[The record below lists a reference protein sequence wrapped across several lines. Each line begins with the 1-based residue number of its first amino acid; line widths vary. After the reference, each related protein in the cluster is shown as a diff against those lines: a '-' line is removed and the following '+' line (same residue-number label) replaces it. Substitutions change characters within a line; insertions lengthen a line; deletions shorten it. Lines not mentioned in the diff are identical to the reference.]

1 MAIIIPSPEPVIS
14 AEEARFFESE
24 GLLSP
29 LAGKKRK
36 LSTSLLSDTPPFSP
50 SSRSRGSSDR
60 VSSESF
66 EATFTSQ
73 EAETSTVPETLES
86 VESLEYVGFTTN
98 MAETIYNR
106 YQSAPEDIPWGFL
119 EFALA
124 VIEDPQIEDAE
135 SSQDDWFACMTR
147 IGLGEDFQ
155 RAIMLEE
162 FADLR
167 YTATCKFWVQDTVE
181 MRWRFLKNLKYVLRE
196 RQIQLQKT
204 STRPSF
210 APRAGSGPQSRKR
223 LSVGGAPTI
232 GQGGSVS
239 SLDIKARE
247 GPSSAVAIIPETPLH
262 RDGHVMLWRASDTI
276 KHQAFYNEAIGKLR
290 LDAISTYTGDF
301 SGKVG
306 LAYFTP
312 QRETAD
318 RYATWYKHKAPQ
330 SGITIAQT
338 SVPYRFVESLKVKH
352 LWFDRNSERN
362 PSDEWKNLIWNSR
375 QGNRLPKSL
384 RHLSAEDLL
393 IGHIGSGEH
402 CKFLHMASALEI
414 KESDVLSVKI
424 KGVERKSIQWAFQT
438 DEAQDGFE
446 QACRGNVVLHRCGAG
461 SRPKEP
467 TST

>member
-1 MAIIIPSPEPVIS
+1 MASITPSPEPVIS
-14 AEEARFFESE
+14 VEEARFFESE

-36 LSTSLLSDTPPFSP
+36 LSTSLLSDTPPISP

-106 YQSAPEDIPWGFL
+106 YQNSPKDVPWAFL

-135 SSQDDWFACMTR
+135 SSQDDWFACMTM
-147 IGLGEDFQ
+147 IGLDEDFQ

-167 YTATCKFWVQDTVE
+167 YTATCKFWVRDTME
-181 MRWRFLKNLKYVLRE
+181 MRWRFLENLKYLLRE
-196 RQIQLQKT
+196 RQIQLQK
-204 STRPSF
+204 SRARPSL
-210 APRAGSGPQSRKR
+210 APRTGSGPRSRKR
-223 LSVGGAPTI
+223 LSIGGAPTI
-232 GQGGSVS
+232 GQSGPVS
-239 SLDIKARE
+239 SLDSE
-247 GPSSAVAIIPETPLH
+247 VQEEPSSAVATVPETPLH
-262 RDGHVMLWRASDTI
+262 QDGHVMLWRAGDII
-276 KHQAFYNEAIGKLR
+276 KHQAFYNEATGRLD
-290 LDAISTYTGDF
+290 LDAISTFPGNF
-301 SGKVG
+301 SGNVR

-330 SGITIAQT
+330 SGITIAQIP
-338 SVPYRFVESLKVKH
+338 VPYRFVESLKAKY
-352 LWFDRNSERN
+352 LWFDQNSEGN
-362 PSDEWKNLIWNSR
+362 PSNEWKNLIWNSR
-375 QGNRLPKSL
+375 RGNRLPKSL

-393 IGHIGSGEH
+393 IGHIASGKH
-402 CKFLHMASALEI
+402 CKFMQMESASEI
-414 KESDVLSVKI
+414 KESDVLTVNI
-424 KGVERKSIQWAFQT
+424 DEVERKSIQWAFQT

-446 QACRGNVVLHRCGAG
+446 EACRGNVVLHKCGAG
-461 SRPKEP
+461 FRPKSP
-467 TST
+467 P